1 MDNFNSNKTTP
12 ISSELLLGR
21 QSQLLIA
28 HKAAVYELRLTK
40 QDKLILTKLEN
51 NESDDTGLKV

>member
-1 MDNFNSNKTTP
+1 MDRDGSDSYAP
-12 ISSELLLGR
+12 ITSALLLGG

-28 HKAAVYELRLTK
+28 HKATLYVLRLTK

-51 NESDDTGLKV
+51 NQPNDTGLKV